1 MYILAKSKWI
11 FTGQQKANPQHFL
24 AKSLSLPQSTRALD
38 LLKKKKKEKY
48 TK

>member
-11 FTGQQKANPQHFL
+11 FTGQQKANSHLL
-24 AKSLSLPQSTRALD
+24 AKPLSLLQSTRALD
-38 LLKKKKKEKY
+38 LLTKEKD